1 MKVYLNLNTEYSPK
15 NNVNKQKQNIHNR
28 FNTQNYNFE
37 KHNKHSIKF
46 EGISKNIDD
55 FIEIGA
61 DAHRTFQKAFGYKN
75 FINLADFMA
84 IG

>member
-1 MKVYLNLNTEYSPK
+1 MQQGKAPIGLDGKKVQLHHL
-15 NNVNKQKQNIHNR
+15 
-28 FNTQNYNFE
+28 
-37 KHNKHSIKF
+37 

-61 DAHRTFQKAFGYKN
+61 DAHRAFHKAFGYKD